1 MKNTLQGCITF
12 KKKKKNKTK
21 QKTLYKQKKKLA
33 SQSFIGVGRKYE
45 ILGPETKDSLLFTV
59 TAQTRVLIFAP
70 VPFATIPT
78 PYDMARYSGLCYRK
92 GALSLRKP
100 NLLYCVVSLSDL
112 IYITSEGDILIMLH
126 SNKRTKHP
134 PFILGVGNI
143 SNFQG
148 CLHIYFM
155 MLKNIT
161 NILYDALKC
170 GPEQRQLVSFLISC
184 EET

>member
-1 MKNTLQGCITF
+1 
-12 KKKKKNKTK
+12 
-21 QKTLYKQKKKLA
+21 
-33 SQSFIGVGRKYE
+33 
-45 ILGPETKDSLLFTV
+45 
-59 TAQTRVLIFAP
+59 
-70 VPFATIPT
+70 
-78 PYDMARYSGLCYRK
+78 MARYSGLCYRK

-184 EET
+184 EETWKTHGEFHERHVKDTWRIPTFCCYFHFGKFGNKQNSVAVNWNGMFFYLKVWQLKYWCSGHHIT